1 MFLRIDKGD
10 YLNLDKVTR
19 IQFTEDGDSVKM
31 NSFGLDGR
39 LISATIYLKNRED
52 DMNNFNRVISIVN
65 GHDVIPVPNY
75 IEFNYDGGIVK
86 KIDNECYYTD
96 KDGNSIKI
104 TKEQFNLYYSIA
116 NSSKEVENE

>member
-19 IQFTEDGDSVKM
+19 IQFTEDVDSIKM

-52 DMNNFNRVISIVN
+52 DMINFNRALSIVN
-65 GHDVIPVPNY
+65 GKDAITVPDY
-75 IEFNYDGGIVK
+75 IEFEYDSGIVK
-86 KIDNECYYTD
+86 KIDNEYFYTD
-96 KDGNSIKI
+96 KDGSSIKI
-104 TKEQFNLYYSIA
+104 TRDQFNLYYSI
-116 NSSKEVENE
+116 SKEVRDE